1 MRAKIPPIKVF
12 KLRPQKKRQ
21 ELANG
26 LTHAIPALLSIAS
39 IGPLIILAMLRGNE
53 RHVIGF
59 AAFGLALV
67 FLFSAS
73 TIMHFHRSTGAVKAI
88 YGFLDHVGIC
98 LTIAGTY
105 TPFCLVTLHG
115 PLGWALLIAVW
126 SFAII
131 GISLSFIYGERF
143 MQHGNTVYMLM
154 GWLIIIA
161 IKPLAI
167 GLTMPGLALLVA
179 GGLAY
184 TIGVVILSTKKIYHY
199 HAVWHLFVGLGA
211 LLHLATLIFYVLPD
225 LH

>member
-1 MRAKIPPIKVF
+1 MRDKNPKIKPF

-21 ELANG
+21 EIANG
-26 LTHAIPALLSIAS
+26 ITHGIPALLSIAAL
-39 IGPLIILAMLRGNE
+39 GPLIILAYLQGNA

-59 AAFGLALV
+59 TAFGLALV

-98 LTIAGTY
+98 LMIAGTY

-115 PLGWALLIAVW
+115 TLGWSLLIAVW
-126 SFAII
+126 VFAIV
-131 GISLSFIYGERF
+131 GITLSFIYGERF
-143 MQHGNTVYMLM
+143 MQHGNLVYMLM
-154 GWLIIIA
+154 GWLIVIA

-167 GLTMPGLALLVA
+167 GLTPVGVALLVG

-184 TIGVVILSTKKIYHY
+184 TIGVVVLATKRIYHY

-211 LLHLATLIFYVLPD
+211 FLHLATLIFYVLPD
-225 LH
+225 MH